1 MAVDERSRQGL
12 HRQAAA
18 AFGPE
23 AASTLMEL
31 LPPLDA
37 PEAATKQ
44 DMARLDRR
52 LDGIDGRVDSTRH
65 ELQLVE
71 IRLGARIDVL
81 SERIERVGSEI
92 LATVRGEA
100 SAQTRTI
107 VLAMAGLFLSLA
119 ALLATL
125 GVQGA

>member
-1 MAVDERSRQGL
+1 M
-12 HRQAAA
+12 
-18 AFGPE
+18 
-23 AASTLMEL
+23 
-31 LPPLDA
+31 
-37 PEAATKQ
+37 
-44 DMARLDRR
+44 
-52 LDGIDGRVDSTRH
+52 
-65 ELQLVE
+65 VE

-100 SAQTRTI
+100 NAQTRTI